1 MKNWCSALV
10 GMILYFRMLI
20 FHMKSTIIKLL
31 FNLWKPTCGK
41 ILIGGKII
49 DHLDKDSIGE
59 SIMYVS
65 ANPIMFNDTIYN
77 NIVMNSSDID
87 DERIYDM
94 LRKLKLYD
102 DITKLDDNIQS
113 VIGDNG
119 TTLSTG
125 QRQRLAIARAL
136 LSDKQI
142 IIMDEPTSSI
152 DSETEKEVMKTIY
165 KELSDKTLIIITH
178 DEQILYDCD
187 EILELSNRNL
197 IRTDKEIADIIA

>member
-1 MKNWCSALV
+1 
-10 GMILYFRMLI
+10 
-20 FHMKSTIIKLL
+20 
-31 FNLWKPTCGK
+31 
-41 ILIGGKII
+41 
-49 DHLDKDSIGE
+49 
-59 SIMYVS
+59 
-65 ANPIMFNDTIYN
+65 
-77 NIVMNSSDID
+77 MNSSDID

-152 DSETEKEVMKTIY
+152 DSETEKEVMKGC
-165 KELSDKTLIIITH
+165 L
-178 DEQILYDCD
+178 
-187 EILELSNRNL
+187 R
-197 IRTDKEIADIIA
+197 

>member
-1 MKNWCSALV
+1 
-10 GMILYFRMLI
+10 
-20 FHMKSTIIKLL
+20 
-31 FNLWKPTCGK
+31 
-41 ILIGGKII
+41 
-49 DHLDKDSIGE
+49 
-59 SIMYVS
+59 MYVS

-165 KELSDKTLIIITH
+165 NELSDKTLIIITH

-187 EILELSNRNL
+187 EILELRNRNL